1 RVTTLS
7 EVYEDIYNLNCLYS
21 SLSDGSLYNLLSTHS
36 ERNCTLLEQYSLKK
50 KAETGLVQDGEKIKV
65 VNNFNGYAAINQY
78 QRFVSL
84 GIMYDSG
91 AK

>member
-1 RVTTLS
+1 MKETVL
-7 EVYEDIYNLNCLYS
+7 
-21 SLSDGSLYNLLSTHS
+21 
-36 ERNCTLLEQYSLKK
+36 LLEQYSRKK

-65 VNNFNGYAAINQY
+65 VNNYNGYAAINQY

-91 AK
+91 AKYSSSHKNR